1 MNRPIL
7 TFLFFVLT
15 IFAGCTPSGENT
27 ARRADSDA
35 EGKQVVAPGSAMETA
50 TVIEPATGRFIQSY
64 GPAIKRYAER
74 YGFDWRLVLA
84 VMKQESRFSRHA
96 ESSRGATG
104 LMQIMPVTSEEL
116 ARTLDLEDL
125 SHPVNNIQ
133 AGVFYLRKLYDL
145 FDGASDADR
154 IKLTLAAY
162 NAGISRVYDAQ
173 EMAAYLHE
181 SPLQWQAVR
190 DALPFLSKRFYTL
203 HRSIWGQDKPKSGY
217 FGNARQTINYV
228 DAIMNYYDDYRTVL
242 N

>member
-15 IFAGCTPSGENT
+15 VFAGCTPSGENI
-27 ARRADSDA
+27 ARRADLDA
-35 EGKQVVAPGSAMETA
+35 EGKQVTAPGSAMETA
-50 TVIEPATGRFIQSY
+50 TVLEPATGRFLQSY

-133 AGVFYLRKLYDL
+133 AGVFYLKKLYDL
-145 FDGASDADR
+145 FDGASEADR

-228 DAIMNYYDDYRTVL
+228 DAIMNYYDDYRSVL